1 MGTPDRSFGPISSPS
16 RHAWSLDLF
25 QRSGSLESVAPPLN
39 SIPSP
44 GWMAPHAWRALV
56 HAEAASSLRGHRGAL
71 LDTSDLP
78 REDGCPAAD
87 QWRPAVSRRGGTV
100 DPSLGV
106 STPVFPLPPVVL
118 LSGAES
124 SSHSGPAAD
133 RRARTRAFHRRGSC
147 PTRAGRRSSRA
158 GVLPPTPPGSVASRF
173 CQRRRGRGWLATRT
187 HAGHAP
193 SAAAAAC
200 RRARRATY
208 GAYATQ
214 AAIGGARAPSVCVL
228 AVLARVGTP
237 ARTKRIA
244 SAAAASVVPDMPI
257 HSPACT
263 PRRVG
268 VPAYIFVCG
277 TDSRPSLGRTPRRP
291 CVARRHRTAC
301 RPAGRLY
308 HIERLPSSRLPFLP
322 TPPSPTPS
330 LRWEA
335 PIPRVPSALSSLN
348 PPRICLVGSLPNP
361 NPDRRCQP
369 PLFFCRCLPP
379 APRPARAPT
388 PSPRWTRR

>member
-1 MGTPDRSFGPISSPS
+1 VPD
-16 RHAWSLDLF
+16 
-25 QRSGSLESVAPPLN
+25 
-39 SIPSP
+39 
-44 GWMAPHAWRALV
+44 
-56 HAEAASSLRGHRGAL
+56 
-71 LDTSDLP
+71 T
-78 REDGCPAAD
+78 
-87 QWRPAVSRRGGTV
+87 RR
-100 DPSLGV
+100 
-106 STPVFPLPPVVL
+106 PPVL
-118 LSGAES
+118 AC
-124 SSHSGPAAD
+124 
-133 RRARTRAFHRRGSC
+133 RRAAPDAAWLVRESFLSA
-147 PTRAGRRSSRA
+147 AA
-158 GVLPPTPPGSVASRF
+158 
-173 CQRRRGRGWLATRT
+173 GRGWLATRT